1 MSRTRTFVAVP
12 VSDAQRQRLDRLRI
26 ELARR
31 LPDIKWTEPENL
43 HVTLVFLGEVDDREL
58 PRVCALTQEAI
69 DLLELS
75 PFPLTLS
82 QLGCFPH
89 ERRPRVLWVGVA
101 EGAEQLSQLH
111 DALESQFIALGYRRE
126 DRRFTAH
133 VTLGRTKTDGPLQ
146 SLAQVLTEHLS
157 WTAGETTV
165 QEVHVMGSQLTRN
178 GPHYTVLGRAH
189 L

>member
-12 VSDAQRQRLDRLRI
+12 LSDAQRHRLDRLRVD
-26 ELARR
+26 LSRR

-58 PRVCALTQEAI
+58 PRVCTLTQEAI
-69 DLLELS
+69 DLLELP
-75 PFPLTLS
+75 PFPLTLT

-101 EGAEQLSQLH
+101 DGAEPLSQLH

-133 VTLGRTKTDGPLQ
+133 VTLGRTKTEGPLR
-146 SLAQVLTEHLS
+146 SLAQVLADHQG

-165 QEVHVMGSQLTRN
+165 QEIHVMGSQLTRE
-178 GPHYTVLGRAH
+178 GPHYTIIGRAR